1 MKTTYKIRS
10 RKEPSGNT
18 FYQLTIPREWIEQ
31 THATEIQ
38 FKNGENNQLIIVP
51 VMFSDD
57 IADDI
62 SIERPVGRRFQL
74 KPEQSID
81 ERIEDLFFGD
91 EKEEDQTEGDV
102 ENLDL
107 INTVNKKY
115 RM

>member
-1 MKTTYKIRS
+1 MKTIYKIRT
-10 RKEPSGNT
+10 RKEPSGST

-38 FKNGENNQLIIVP
+38 FKNGEDNQLIIVP
-51 VMFSDD
+51 VAFSDS
-57 IADDI
+57 IPIEQQDI
-62 SIERPVGRRFQL
+62 SKPEL
-74 KPEQSID
+74 KPERTVD
-81 ERIEDLFFGD
+81 EQIEDLFFGD
-91 EKEEDQTEGDV
+91 DEEEQTEGDV